1 MLYKKHSNLVL
12 LSILGHNYSGTN
24 FTNQNAI
31 ESAKASFHMKTRQD
45 NEAFRGKEC
54 IIKPRK
60 TRSQHSNILNEESI
74 DPDIG
79 ILTVSVPSL
88 YCGPSEVCQVDPT
101 SSSGGRCISNK
112 IARSTF
118 LRAMQIDRSL
128 QASDNALVS
137 IE

>member
-1 MLYKKHSNLVL
+1 MVL

-79 ILTVSVPSL
+79 ILTLFWFLHYIVD
-88 YCGPSEVCQVDPT
+88 QV
-101 SSSGGRCISNK
+101 RC
-112 IARSTF
+112 A
-118 LRAMQIDRSL
+118 
-128 QASDNALVS
+128 
-137 IE
+137 E